1 MCSNLYRKLNTKQ
14 FVMKKLLI
22 ANEYEILISEIEINA
37 IIDTACTKTVSGEKK
52 IFFNFI
58 KCLDDSAFKKV
69 QVVPWRKIFKFG
81 DGWKVYSK
89 RKAIMTAKIGK
100 TEYFIQ
106 TIIVNEKIWLWLS
119 KSSLKKADT

>member
-1 MCSNLYRKLNTKQ
+1 MCSNLYPKLNTKQ

-22 ANEYEILISEIEINA
+22 ANEYEILISEIEMNA
-37 IIDTACTKTVSGEKK
+37 IIDTACTKTVSREKNF
-52 IFFNFI
+52 FFNFI

-81 DGWKVYSK
+81 DGRKVYSK
-89 RKAIMTAKIGK
+89 CKAIMTAKIGK

-119 KSSLKKADT
+119 K